1 MPTNYLWG
9 NLLITLIEIQKM
21 YWPGPEQESTL
32 RTGGFTYWI
41 MWWYS
46 GRNSLHLVIRISISP
61 THIISNIIKNRQLQ
75 KELCSLLGV
84 SSLTSAAVINIIIK
98 NNLVGKDLFCLI
110 PPGTQ
115 TFTEGAQSK
124 NSRQELEADTI
135 DECADLLASLGLC
148 RYLSYTLRPSCL
160 GMMPQKSRSSYIN

>member
-1 MPTNYLWG
+1 M
-9 NLLITLIEIQKM
+9 
-21 YWPGPEQESTL
+21 
-32 RTGGFTYWI
+32 
-41 MWWYS
+41 
-46 GRNSLHLVIRISISP
+46 HLVVRISISP
-61 THIISNIIKNRQLQ
+61 THIISNVIKNSQLQ

-84 SSLTSAAVINIIIK
+84 SSLTSATVINIIIK

-148 RYLSYTLRPSCL
+148 RYLSYTTQALLFRDDATEIQVL
-160 GMMPQKSRSSYIN
+160 LHQLTIKIMPHRQAQIGCHEVK